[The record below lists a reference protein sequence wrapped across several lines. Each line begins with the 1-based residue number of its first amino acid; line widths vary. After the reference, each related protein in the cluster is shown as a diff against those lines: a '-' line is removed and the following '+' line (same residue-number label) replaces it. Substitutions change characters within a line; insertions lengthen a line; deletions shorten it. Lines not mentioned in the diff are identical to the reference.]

1 MSSKIHGLSGTYC
14 NFQGLS
20 RPRIFLFLNLR
31 TFKVQFSVKKR
42 TRNPKV
48 YVNSHCKGYLE
59 VRTKPRLKFYRFGTS
74 E

>member
-31 TFKVQFSVKKR
+31 TFKVQFSVKK
-42 TRNPKV
+42 
-48 YVNSHCKGYLE
+48 KGLGIQ
-59 VRTKPRLKFYRFGTS
+59 KFMLTLTVKAI
-74 E
+74 